1 MQHAKTHLKGQIT
14 CNSVYICACAHFCV
28 RVWGC
33 AYVCVCMYVLIEF
46 CCPTHSCVLL
56 MSPRRP
62 QHVSVVTM
70 LRLLHE
76 TMCRSLRSL
85 SFSLSIL
92 VSSSLS
98 CSPPPSPHYPSS
110 AQPSPLLS
118 VSPHSAKAPTYTT
131 LHPSEAQP
139 LYLSS

>member
-1 MQHAKTHLKGQIT
+1 MYVHVHT
-14 CNSVYICACAHFCV
+14 F
-28 RVWGC
+28 
-33 AYVCVCMYVLIEF
+33 VCVCGGAHMCVYASAYVLIEF